1 MAGSLLQKA
10 QKDLD
15 QAVQRRVR
23 VCHGHRVG
31 NSGEA
36 ALACESSKDGLEQP
50 ARDPN

>member
-36 ALACESSKDGLEQP
+36 ALRAMSSKTASSNP
-50 ARDPN
+50 RRDPN